1 MSLKIVYNISSYHN
15 ISFDHDI
22 ETEDLEDLVGANVIE
37 DFKEGKIS
45 ENDLLNIVWDD
56 NKEYI
61 NDLLHQHVEI
71 DLRLE
76 ED

>member
-22 ETEDLEDLVGANVIE
+22 ETEDLEDLVGANIIE

-61 NDLLHQHVEI
+61 NDLFHQHVEI

>member
-1 MSLKIVYNISSYHN
+1 MGLKVVYNISSFHN

-22 ETEDLEDLVGANVIE
+22 ETEDLEDLVGPNLIE
-37 DFKEGKIS
+37 DYKEGKIS
-45 ENDLLNIVWDD
+45 ENEMLNIIWNE

-61 NDLLHQHVEI
+61 NDLVHQHVEI